1 MNPSLDLAVASG
13 NATPFNATGP
23 TALPSPSSPHPFFQ
37 CSSFFSNDDCGTD
50 TLGNEK
56 WFLAVM
62 SIMLACSVCA
72 LIVLTMVM
80 AALIQRLS
88 TVWIKSLVRPVQI
101 EPSDDP
107 RKGLLQET
115 KSSLRST
122 SPESSNAEGKKK
134 KKTSFAADTS
144 CAALRDVDEEDL

>member
-1 MNPSLDLAVASG
+1 MNASLDLTGASE
-13 NATPFNATGP
+13 NATTPNATGP
-23 TALPSPSSPHPFFQ
+23 NGLPPPSSPHPFYQ
-37 CSSFFSNDDCGTD
+37 CSSFFSDYDCDTD
-50 TLGNEK
+50 TLANEK

-62 SIMLACSVCA
+62 SIILACSVCA

-88 TVWIKSLVRPVQI
+88 TVWIKSLVRPAQT

-115 KSSLRST
+115 KSSLRSA
-122 SPESSNAEGKKK
+122 SSESSNAEGKKK
-134 KKTSFAADTS
+134 KKTSFAAGTS
-144 CAALRDVDEEDL
+144 CAAPRDVDEEDL